1 MQSTWNLHGRRRLSD
16 AIRNGEP
23 LADVYNDLG
32 ADYEFSNEARAAFCG
47 AVSFGLLTLHKLKA
61 AGFKFRGDSF
71 VERDADG
78 AALEFNGLLGRGA
91 WPAINSKLSAL
102 VGALEA
108 CRGYMEVA
116 DAPPAPAAVPEPEPL
131 PVRIVA
137 MPERITDTRIE
148 RDAAGNIA
156 ASSQIERDALPA

>member
-1 MQSTWNLHGRRRLSD
+1 MQSTTWDLHGRRRLAA

-23 LADVYNDLG
+23 LAAVYNDL
-32 ADYEFSNEARAAFCG
+32 AVDYEFSHEARSAFCG
-47 AVSFGLLTLHKLKA
+47 AVSFGLLTLQKLRS
-61 AGFKFRGDSF
+61 AGFKFRGDTF

-91 WPAINSKLSAL
+91 WPKINDKLACL

-108 CRGYMEVA
+108 VRNYLQVEDG
-116 DAPPAPAAVPEPEPL
+116 APAAVPEPEPL

-137 MPERITDTRIE
+137 MPDRRTETKIE
-148 RDAAGNIA
+148 RDAKGNIA
-156 ASSQIERDALPA
+156 ASLQIERDAHVEA